1 MLIDRIGL
9 NRVISFAV
17 GLWSF
22 AGIATGF
29 TRGLGGLVGCR
40 AVLGVAEAAGIPA
53 AGKAIHKYL
62 LPGER
67 ALGNAVNQAGVSL
80 GQIVAPLLATWIA
93 VRSGWRAA
101 FIVTG
106 VLGLAWIPLWNW
118 AAHRAPGNEMPK
130 QHGGAAT
137 AARPPPVGVRDRQ
150 RPQHDGLLLWF
161 NWTTLYMVSAHGL
174 TLQQAV
180 WYVWVPPVFAA
191 VGGFAG
197 GWLSLRYIGS
207 GIAAPTARF
216 RVCLV
221 ASVICLSTLA
231 IPWAPS
237 PAWTSAGISLSI
249 LAVAAFSVN
258 MYTLP
263 LDVFGAAPAAFA
275 IAALVSSYGLI
286 SAVIAPIVGTVI
298 DHQGYTPVIVMV
310 AFTPLAACA
319 VLWFTRSNAMKQW
332 IFRLLGKGPEA
343 VVVTFCSGDADLCRR
358 MAEEVRSLVPD
369 RRHFIATEENWPKLR
384 RELKPYRIG
393 LAPVML
399 TRENSALRR
408 AAYRLAPHKILAY
421 NSRLERHHLRLDLP
435 SLLFWRGVPLDR
447 ILSSTAVVAI

>member
-1 MLIDRIGL
+1 VTPHNAAPYRWLVLAVFVLSTAINILDRATLAALAPLLKQEFGLTNAQYGWITSAFNLTYAASAPFAGMLIDSFGL
-9 NRVISFAV
+9 NRVISLAV
-17 GLWSF
+17 GLWSC

-29 TRGLGGLVGCR
+29 TRGLSGLVGCR

-93 VRSGWRAA
+93 VRSGWRSA

-118 AAHRAPGNEMPK
+118 AARRTHASEVPK
-130 QHGGAAT
+130 QHGGAAML
-137 AARPPPVGVRDRQ
+137 RDR
-150 RPQHDGLLLWF
+150 RLWVFVIANALSMMGYYLWF

-180 WYVWVPPVFAA
+180 WYVWIPPVFAA

-197 GWLSLRYIGS
+197 GWLSLRFIGR
-207 GIAAPTARF
+207 GLAAPAARF

-221 ASVICLSTLA
+221 ASAICLATLA

-237 PAWTSAGISLSI
+237 PGWTSAGISLSI

-263 LDVFGAAPAAFA
+263 LDVFGAAPAGFA

-298 DHQGYTPVIVMV
+298 DHYGYTPVIAVV
-310 AFTPLAACA
+310 AFTPLAACV
-319 VLWFTRSNAMKQW
+319 VLWFTRS
-332 IFRLLGKGPEA
+332 
-343 VVVTFCSGDADLCRR
+343 
-358 MAEEVRSLVPD
+358 
-369 RRHFIATEENWPKLR
+369 
-384 RELKPYRIG
+384 
-393 LAPVML
+393 
-399 TRENSALRR
+399 TR
-408 AAYRLAPHKILAY
+408 
-421 NSRLERHHLRLDLP
+421 
-435 SLLFWRGVPLDR
+435 
-447 ILSSTAVVAI
+447 